1 MSEAKPLGEFSLEEK
16 SAIDLEKIEKNKKL
30 LSDCLRYVEWAKEE
44 EGTLHY
50 NVPQLLAEAGE
61 KELAI
66 NAFKIVLYENTHII
80 QESYKQG
87 EKFYASNK
95 IHHDPAHVQDVYT
108 DSIMKISQGNMGGVD
123 ILGRELVKLR
133 ALAHELNGNHQEAAA
148 HYEKIGEVERAKEE
162 LDKPDEKLN
171 HKDELVQLN
180 QDTAWKSGVEE
191 FIKKAEES
199 NPFKSQE
206 ERDAEVENLGVDMQN
221 KINEIS

>member
-1 MSEAKPLGEFSLEEK
+1 
-16 SAIDLEKIEKNKKL
+16 
-30 LSDCLRYVEWAKEE
+30 
-44 EGTLHY
+44 
-50 NVPQLLAEAGE
+50 
-61 KELAI
+61 
-66 NAFKIVLYENTHII
+66 
-80 QESYKQG
+80 
-87 EKFYASNK
+87 
-95 IHHDPAHVQDVYT
+95 
-108 DSIMKISQGNMGGVD
+108 MGGVD